1 MSGLTNKER
10 RLLLKD
16 LAISE
21 RLQKNAEKVS
31 PERQGYSE
39 ILRSITKDFKE
50 ALKNKDYVKLFD
62 LEKVAQEHDAAYHA
76 VDKEKTLQ
84 IFAAMDTFKQQF
96 LDGMKPDKVREKFLP
111 SIERLKMQDVRMKDK
126 AFDLTANSIKGFIN
140 SFKSPRCVPAE
151 NGFYSIRSDAIKA
164 LQQEHQRNI
173 DVALGYDSKDRGI
186 SR

>member
-1 MSGLTNKER
+1 MTGLKNKEQRKILR
-10 RLLLKD
+10 RLAL
-16 LAISE
+16 SE
-21 RLQKNAEKVS
+21 RFQEEAEKIS
-31 PERQGYSE
+31 PERQAYSN
-39 ILRSITKDFKE
+39 ILRSITKDFKK
-50 ALKNKDYVKLFD
+50 ALEDKNYVKLFD
-62 LEKVAQEHDAAYHA
+62 LEKVSQEHDASFHA

-96 LDGMKPDKVREKFLP
+96 MDGMNPDKVREKFLP

-126 AFDLTANSIKGFIN
+126 TFDLTANSIKGFIN

-151 NGFYSIRSDAIKA
+151 NGFYSIRADAIKA

-173 DVALGYDSKDRGI
+173 DVALGYDSKDKGI